1 MIVSFDS
8 CPVENEG
15 SLPLGVLGASCL
27 YDECLFEQLD
37 YSGVKMFNST
47 VLVPLQSGK
56 NRCYFGTSVMS
67 LK

>member
-1 MIVSFDS
+1 M
-8 CPVENEG
+8 ENEG

-27 YDECLFEQLD
+27 YDESLFEQLD

-56 NRCYFGTSVMS
+56 KGVILVPQS
-67 LK
+67 